1 MISILS
7 TKFMVIWVIKNY
19 LNQFLKFNEKKV
31 SNNFYHFIFPIYS
44 FNIWF
49 LNSYSNNSSLST
61 STFFDIDFFLSTL
74 GNIGRFFANSSALYL
89 TVTYFG
95 SLFGNLGLKCL
106 CSTLTC
112 KYKLLNYYMFCKFKH
127 SIHFIFWSLP
137 FFYWKCWS

>member
-1 MISILS
+1 
-7 TKFMVIWVIKNY
+7 MVIWVIKNY

-74 GNIGRFFANSSALYL
+74 GKIGRFFANSSALYL

-106 CSTLTC
+106 CSTLT
-112 KYKLLNYYMFCKFKH
+112 YIY
-127 SIHFIFWSLP
+127 I
-137 FFYWKCWS
+137 